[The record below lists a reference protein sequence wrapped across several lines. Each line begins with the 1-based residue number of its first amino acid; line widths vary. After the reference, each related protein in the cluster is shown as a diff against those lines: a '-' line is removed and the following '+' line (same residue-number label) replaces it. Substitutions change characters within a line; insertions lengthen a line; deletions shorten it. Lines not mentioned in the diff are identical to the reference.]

1 MNIRDGDKLGIKEYT
16 AVLIICIGIKAT
28 DSTPTLLYKQ
38 GANAGWMIPIISSVI
53 VFLSLSCLLA
63 VLERYKNMNLIEIIY
78 HLTGKYIG
86 AVLGTLFFISVTLI
100 LATNIRNY
108 VDVLSSI
115 YFRRTPIFVL
125 AAVMIISCYIIARLG
140 IRAIGRTAWMALPWI
155 IVITIAF
162 VILVYNL
169 IKVDYLYPI
178 GGAGVKQILKGGV
191 LYSGIFSEV
200 IVFSVIFPQV
210 KNYKSFKNSSYIA
223 LLYAVISISLMSAI
237 YIMVMDY
244 PPVVINSSP
253 FHTVARL
260 IYGGRFVSNLEAF
273 FLLFWIIAS
282 IIRFGMY
289 VYTDAALISYTLKLS
304 DKKQMLSAISAII
317 LMLSMIPENYI
328 ENINIGRRTLIN
340 VDWILMYIV
349 PCALLFLSQR
359 KGDYKL

>member
-1 MNIRDGDKLGIKEYT
+1 MHVKDGDKLGIKEYT
-16 AVLIICIGIKAT
+16 SLLIICIGIKAT
-28 DSTPTLLYKQ
+28 DTTPTLLYKQ
-38 GANAGWMIPIISSVI
+38 GYNAGWMIPIISSII

-63 VLERYKNMNLIEIIY
+63 VLERYKNKNLIDIMY

-86 AVLGTLFFISVTLI
+86 TVLGILFFISVTLFSAI
-100 LATNIRNY
+100 NIRSY
-108 VDVLSSI
+108 VDILSTI

-125 AAVMIISCYIIARLG
+125 AAILIASCYIIARLG
-140 IRAIGRTAWMALPWI
+140 VRAIGRTAWMALPWI

-191 LYSGIFSEV
+191 LYSSIFSEV

-210 KNYKSFKNSSYIA
+210 KTYKAFKNSSYIA
-223 LLYAVISISLMSAI
+223 LLYAVVSISLLSAI

-244 PPVVINSSP
+244 PPVVINASP

-282 IIRFGMY
+282 VIRFGMY
-289 VYTDAALISYTLKLS
+289 LYTGSALISYTLKLS
-304 DKKQMLSAISAII
+304 EKKQMIGAVSAII

-328 ENINIGRRTLIN
+328 QNINIFRKTLISLE
-340 VDWILMYIV
+340 WILIYIV
-349 PCALLFLSQR
+349 PCVLLFLSQR